1 VTVVAPQ
8 LCEDLVDL
16 VADAAVRWVA
26 REVREDDLEG
36 VWLVQAATDDRRTN
50 EQVCRWA
57 TERRVWSVNAGD
69 AAAGSARTPAT
80 TTTRDLVVGVASTGS
95 PDPARVAAVR
105 DALATALDEG
115 AVDLRPRRP
124 RGRPG
129 RVVLVG
135 GGPGAEDLMTVRAR
149 RALAEADVVVTDRLG
164 PVAVLARLP
173 ETVEVVDVGKAP
185 GRHSV
190 PQEEI
195 NRIVVEQ
202 AERGRNVVRLKGGDP
217 FLFGRGGEEV
227 QACRARGIPVEVVP
241 GVSSAF
247 AAPAAAGV
255 PVTHRGT
262 AGAVHVTHGHRA
274 LDPVAVEAVVRG
286 SATLVVLMGVSTLA
300 SHVGQLL
307 AAGAPVE
314 TPVAVV
320 ERATLPTERTT
331 RATLATVVDAA
342 GAAGVQA
349 PAVVVVGATAAEGL
363 LDGARS

>member
-1 VTVVAPQ
+1 
-8 LCEDLVDL
+8 
-16 VADAAVRWVA
+16 
-26 REVREDDLEG
+26 
-36 VWLVQAATDDRRTN
+36 
-50 EQVCRWA
+50 
-57 TERRVWSVNAGD
+57 
-69 AAAGSARTPAT
+69 
-80 TTTRDLVVGVASTGS
+80 
-95 PDPARVAAVR
+95 
-105 DALATALDEG
+105 
-115 AVDLRPRRP
+115 
-124 RGRPG
+124 
-129 RVVLVG
+129 
-135 GGPGAEDLMTVRAR
+135 MTVRAR